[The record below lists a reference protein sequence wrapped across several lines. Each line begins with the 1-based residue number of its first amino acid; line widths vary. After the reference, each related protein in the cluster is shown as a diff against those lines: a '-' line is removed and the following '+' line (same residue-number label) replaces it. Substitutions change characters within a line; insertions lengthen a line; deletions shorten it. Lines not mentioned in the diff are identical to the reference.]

1 MAITKNPFFK
11 YTGPAGPGMTDEEKR
26 MAEIEKLVA
35 EQIERQRRGEV
46 GRQTFA
52 RLPGQTIDPNVVP
65 ERFNITQDIVGNY
78 WNRIQRTAGGPLI
91 IERLRNEYTPA
102 DQRKIEKLYQVR
114 SQVATD
120 PELTEDERQ
129 NAFDRVD
136 AEISRV
142 PHIPPIMREP
152 TPQQKF
158 DASMVTAPDG
168 TKGYVDKSGNF
179 KPFEASKLAQE
190 EEKEYRTYYGKQ
202 LAEMT
207 KENEKESQ
215 SPSVIADRARWM
227 ADLAFGRVRETP
239 PNPELDLLWQG
250 TMTRLDASQWGR
262 ADKKQTFAAMQ
273 EYIRLAMERKGLSE
287 AEAKYDF
294 MNRWAQASGGGQ
306 FCDLLPKMSGDE
318 QRKHRYIGATT
329 ALENDPVLGDFDE
342 TFNLTGLRRGEGRV
356 TVEPDLPPELEAIF
370 PNLDNEDK
378 RAIRQKL
385 DEGWTVTEVL
395 TAIGKAG

>member
-1 MAITKNPFFK
+1 MAITTQEQLHPELRGMKPWERSK
-11 YTGPAGPGMTDEEKR
+11 YLAELRRKEQETKMKEFAGIYGEPG
-26 MAEIEKLVA
+26 
-35 EQIERQRRGEV
+35 
-46 GRQTFA
+46 
-52 RLPGQTIDPNVVP
+52 
-65 ERFNITQDIVGNY
+65 IVGAEGTM
-78 WNRIQRTAGGPLI
+78 REFTMPSGVKRTFTEGGDQVSLELP
-91 IERLRNEYTPA
+91 EHYTNIYSPR
-102 DQRKIEKLYQVR
+102 DQRKIEQLYQVR
-114 SQVATD
+114 SQAATD
-120 PELTEDERQ
+120 PESTEDERQ
-129 NAFDRVD
+129 RAIDKID
-136 AEISRV
+136 AQLSR
-142 PHIPPIMREP
+142 IPKLSPIMREP

-207 KENEKESQ
+207 KENEKLKESQ

-227 ADLAFGRVRETP
+227 SDLAFGRVQER
-239 PNPELDLLWQG
+239 PNNAKLDLLWQG
-250 TMTRLDASQWGR
+250 TMTRLQAWGTYDWGR
-262 ADKKQTFAAMQ
+262 INSENM
-273 EYIRLAMERKGLSE
+273 YKGMKVFINEALEKYDISE
-287 AEAKYDF
+287 SEAKYDF
-294 MNRWAQASGGGQ
+294 MNRWSRANDGGEYS
-306 FCDLLPKMSGDE
+306 DILPKLSDKE
-318 QRKHRYIGATT
+318 RHQSRYVGVTT
-329 ALENDPVLGDFDE
+329 ALENDLNLANFDDD
-342 TFNLTGLRRGEGRV
+342 LSRKYGLKRGEGRV